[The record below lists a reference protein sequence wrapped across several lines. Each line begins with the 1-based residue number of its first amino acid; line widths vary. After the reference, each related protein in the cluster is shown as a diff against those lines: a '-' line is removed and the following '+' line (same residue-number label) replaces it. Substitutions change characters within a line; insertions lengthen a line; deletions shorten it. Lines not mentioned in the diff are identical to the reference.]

1 MYQHLY
7 MLLLSNIV
15 TSAVLKY
22 DTEQPT
28 TVIEI
33 YSVIY
38 MQVLYIYN
46 VYSTLKK
53 SYNIYFCWFCD
64 RVWCLLI
71 CLCIDISK
79 SAVCS
84 TAAAVTMV
92 DVKCAVLKCFT

>member
-1 MYQHLY
+1 

-22 DTEQPT
+22 DTEPPT

-53 SYNIYFCWFCD
+53 SYNIYFC
-64 RVWCLLI
+64 
-71 CLCIDISK
+71 
-79 SAVCS
+79 
-84 TAAAVTMV
+84 
-92 DVKCAVLKCFT
+92 